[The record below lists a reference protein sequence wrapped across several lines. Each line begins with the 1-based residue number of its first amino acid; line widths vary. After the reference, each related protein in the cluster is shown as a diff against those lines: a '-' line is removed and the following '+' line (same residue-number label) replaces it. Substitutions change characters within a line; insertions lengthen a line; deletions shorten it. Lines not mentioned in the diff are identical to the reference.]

1 MIYMQPPE
9 KFIEKQLR
17 AMGLE
22 GGESLLSEKVLNNSP
37 TPSNNFKSTISHGG
51 QHLEVASNQEPTYE
65 AANFG
70 NE

>member
-22 GGESLLSEKVLNNSP
+22 GGESLLFEKVLNNSP
-37 TPSNNFKSTISHGG
+37 TPSNNFKSIISHGG
-51 QHLEVASNQEPTYE
+51 
-65 AANFG
+65 
-70 NE
+70 